1 MRWECRSKSAPRFR
15 AGAFLL
21 ENVSEQKPVY
31 PF

>member
-1 MRWECRSKSAPRFR
+1 MRWECRSKSAPCFR